1 MCFAGELRPVIAT
14 LTRLFDETSKAL
26 GGSQATQA
34 KKREIEDNSRK
45 IGALFAKLNSGDIS
59 PNVSSKLVQLCSAL
73 DSSDFATA
81 MHLQVHFYSFVLSIS
96 FFVVYFSVLIG
107 WMLFFYSI

>member
-1 MCFAGELRPVIAT
+1 MCFAAELRPVIAT

-45 IGALFAKLNSGDIS
+45 IGALFVKLNSGDIS
-59 PNVSSKLVQLCSAL
+59 PNVSSKLIQLCSAL

-81 MHLQVHFYSFVLSIS
+81 MHLQVHFIDPCY
-96 FFVVYFSVLIG
+96 
-107 WMLFFYSI
+107 

>member
-1 MCFAGELRPVIAT
+1 LSFAAELRSVVAT

-34 KKREIEDNSRK
+34 KKREIDDNSRK

-59 PNVSSKLVQLCSAL
+59 PNVSSKLIQLCSAL

-81 MHLQVHFYSFVLSIS
+81 MHLQVDFNITLVILCQLSN
-96 FFVVYFSVLIG
+96 F
-107 WMLFFYSI
+107 

>member
-1 MCFAGELRPVIAT
+1 VSAELRPVIAT

-34 KKREIEDNSRK
+34 KKREIDDNSRK
-45 IGALFAKLNSGDIS
+45 IGTLFAKLNSGDIS
-59 PNVSSKLVQLCSAL
+59 PNVSSKLIQLCSAL

-81 MHLQVHFYSFVLSIS
+81 MHLQVLLTTSDWDECNFWLAALKRMIKTRQNFR
-96 FFVVYFSVLIG
+96 
-107 WMLFFYSI
+107 M

>member
-1 MCFAGELRPVIAT
+1 MISYEVYQISDTLVVFAAELRPVIGT

-45 IGALFAKLNSGDIS
+45 IGALFSKLNSGDIS
-59 PNVSSKLVQLCSAL
+59 PNVSSKLIQLCSAI
-73 DSSDFATA
+73 DASDFATA
-81 MHLQVHFYSFVLSIS
+81 MHLQVDWT
-96 FFVVYFSVLIG
+96 LI
-107 WMLFFYSI
+107 F